1 MKTELLSS
9 WGDDLTVVNNARVS
23 FSKQS
28 EWEVDSFAIDDHVSQ
43 FQYRLSTVDRNL
55 IGFLARGCSWN
66 DWDKIEEDIFRVC
79 ETWIT
84 DGVDETPDA
93 LLDVLKHVK
102 NMPTHWAPFANGV
115 GMRFRI
121 KSPFPIMRQVF
132 KHKVGSVESEV
143 SRRYVTEAPEFFYPD
158 WRYAADNVKQGSAG
172 PLSEFDRNDA
182 NMIYETSTAMALQSY
197 NDLLEIGVCPEQ
209 ARFVLPQGTYTEA
222 IVSNSLYGWANFY
235 NQRAGHSHAQKEIA
249 DIAEAVSVEAQRLFP
264 VSWAALTQ

>member
-115 GMRFRI
+115 GIRFRI
-121 KSPFPIMRQVF
+121 TAPIPIMRQLF
-132 KHKVGSVESEV
+132 KHKIGAVESEV
-143 SRRYVTEAPEFFYPD
+143 SRRYVSDIPKVFRPT
-158 WRYAADNVKQGSAG
+158 WRKAAVSVKQGSG
-172 PLSEFDRNDA
+172 EEFIWQDQLLINKYYQDA
-182 NMIYETSTAMALQSY
+182 VRQAVKAYEM
-197 NDLLEIGVCPEQ
+197 LLEDGVCPEQ